1 MSPVTIYTKP
11 FCPFCMRAMFLLRNK
26 GADVTEI
33 ANAHVP
39 KVREEMR
46 QRAHGA
52 DTFPQ
57 IFIGDRHIG
66 GCDDLLA
73 LERRGDLDALLAG
86 DAA

>member
-1 MSPVTIYTKP
+1 MTKVTVYTKP
-11 FCPFCMRAMFLLRNK
+11 FCPYCMRAMFLLRNK

-33 ANAHVP
+33 ANAHRP
-39 KVREEMR
+39 HVREEMR
-46 QRAHGA
+46 ARSGGA

-57 IFIGDRHIG
+57 IFVGEQHVG

-73 LERRGDLDALLAG
+73 LERRGALDALLAG